1 MQTSSTLRKRLQLQ
15 VIGFFVVVLA
25 IIFMGNRS
33 SLKNEISVSE
43 EPLCSIKNKKV
54 KSVAGFNE
62 MLFSIKSFSLY
73 ETEITVGH

>member
-1 MQTSSTLRKRLQLQ
+1 M
-15 VIGFFVVVLA
+15 GFFVVVLA
-25 IIFMGNRS
+25 ILFMGNRS
-33 SLKNEISVSE
+33 SFKNETSVSE

-73 ETEITVGH
+73 ETESTASH